1 MCLALYLASS
11 RPLPLIAWDPV
22 SPAFHVVKA
31 PEIAVGVCRHFR
43 FENVY
48 YAGSHQGCSC
58 AFNYE
63 HEYESILQLRDYL
76 RGALASGAEIE
87 AFACRV
93 GNERKSMQHALV
105 TTPDGIALPEFF
117 FKDGQFLII
126 RLGKSAEPIEVR
138 PRSYSPSV
146 MSDTGSGVGAAVS

>member
-22 SPAFHVVKA
+22 NPAFHVVKA

-48 YAGSHQGCSC
+48 YVGSHQGCSC

-87 AFACRV
+87 LFACRV
-93 GNERKSMQHALV
+93 GNERKAMQHALV

-126 RLGKSAEPIEVR
+126 GLGKSAEPIEAC

-146 MSDTGSGVGAAVS
+146 MSDTGSGVEAAVS